1 MRATT
6 ILAIIFYTLILSL
19 IGGVLMGLSL
29 HLILVTDLVNILE
42 YIYNTYNL
50 RIAIGV
56 TGLLLIFI
64 GLGLAQLMLGKIQ
77 REKTIAFTTPSGQ
90 VTISLVAIEDFIKRL
105 THHIPEVKELKSD
118 VTATKKG
125 IEVYARVALWS
136 NMNIPETTE
145 KIQEIIRRRIQ
156 EMLGIEETLTIKVH
170 VAKIIT
176 KEEVEKEK
184 KRVEEPEIP
193 FRGWRT

>member
-1 MRATT
+1 MRATN
-6 ILAIIFYTLILSL
+6 ILAVIFYTLIFSL
-19 IGGVLMGLSL
+19 IGGVLIGFSL

-56 TGLLLIFI
+56 AGLLLIFI
-64 GLGLAQLMLGKIQ
+64 GLGLAQLILGRIQ

-118 VTATKKG
+118 VTASKKG

-156 EMLGIEETLTIKVH
+156 EMLGIEEALTIKVH

-176 KEEVEKEK
+176 KEEAEKEK
-184 KRVEEPEIP
+184 RKTEEPEIP

>member
-50 RIAIGV
+50 RIATGV

-77 REKTIAFTTPSGQ
+77 REKTIAFTTSSGQ

-105 THHIPEVKELKSD
+105 THHIPEVKELRSD
-118 VTATKKG
+118 VTASKKG